1 MKKNIFLFLMATFL
15 LTSCKDEHSELKDG
29 LYAAIDTD
37 KGEIL
42 VALEY
47 QKAPITV
54 ANFVSLAEGKNTF
67 VKEKFKGKPFFD
79 GLKFHRVI
87 PNFMI
92 QGGDPEGNGSGD
104 TGYSFKDEITDLQFD
119 KGGVLAMANSGPAT
133 NSSQFFITHLETP
146 WLTGKHT
153 IFGHVIENGMEV
165 VNKINQD
172 DAIKSI
178 KIIRKGE
185 AAKKF
190 NAVKV
195 FNNFFTNEKENLE
208 KQAKID
214 AELKSVVDAKYKVVK
229 EEKVAYLQEL
239 YKTAKEMPS
248 GLRYKITSKG
258 TGKKPANG
266 QNIYIHYAGFLEN
279 GDLFD
284 TSIEN
289 VAQTFGTYNPQ
300 RAAARQYVPIPFQ
313 AGKKDG
319 MIPGFIQGLEPLS
332 FGDKAVL
339 FIPANLAYGAQGAGN
354 VIPPNAN
361 IIFEVELLENLP
373 KQ

>member
-1 MKKNIFLFLMATFL
+1 MKKNIFLFLTATFL
-15 LTSCKDEHSELKDG
+15 LASCKDQHSELKDG

-42 VALEY
+42 VQLEY